1 MTSARPLDI
10 EQLVRVPAVVDF
22 AVAPDGETV
31 AVVSNRTE
39 QFEISLLRLDSDEP
53 LRQITDSAIRQGK
66 VSPVWSRDG
75 ARLAFAQDYEGDER
89 YDIFAYDLAGD
100 ATRNLTPDT
109 DTGLGYWSEK
119 ELFNALRTG
128 VKPDG
133 KVLLPPMPWPNT
145 AVLSDADLN
154 AVVAYLQS
162 LSPVK
167 HAVPNAVA
175 PDRAAAITGS
185 IIDMPA
191 PSAWDA
197 PRPVDTG
204 GTQK

>member
-1 MTSARPLDI
+1 MRSTRWTL
-10 EQLVRVPAVVDF
+10 
-22 AVAPDGETV
+22 V
-31 AVVSNRTE
+31 AVVVTCAA
-39 QFEISLLRLDSDEP
+39 L
-53 LRQITDSAIRQGK
+53 A
-66 VSPVWSRDG
+66 
-75 ARLAFAQDYEGDER
+75 AAAFAASRASAPAGKPSRTALVARGEYLVNVMGCGDCHTPGTLFGSPDHSRKLSGSELGWR
-89 YDIFAYDLAGD
+89 GPWGVSYA
-100 ATRNLTPDT
+100 RNLTPDT

-154 AVVAYLQS
+154 AVVAFLQS